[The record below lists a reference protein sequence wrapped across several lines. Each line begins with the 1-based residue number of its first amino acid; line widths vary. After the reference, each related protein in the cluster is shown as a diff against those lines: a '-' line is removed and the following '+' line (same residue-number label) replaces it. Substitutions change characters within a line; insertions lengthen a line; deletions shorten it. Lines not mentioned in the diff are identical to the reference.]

1 MANKKALRL
10 IELGLHPVL
19 LGSSGDD
26 LKRPL
31 LKGWQTAV
39 YTPEDV
45 LTWPPRNNIGIRC
58 GLQRSLPRAGRGGR
72 ALIVFDFDEEA
83 RRVFP
88 AWCGQV
94 NGGGAPLGLSQPLVI
109 VTSGRGCHVYF
120 FIEEEHP
127 SRTLAGRY
135 APAPDEA
142 NGRKRLFK
150 FIETLGTGR
159 QVVSAGS
166 RHPNGQRYRF
176 SHGLGRG
183 TRYEDIPTLTA
194 EQYQALVTLSKSFD
208 ERPTKPER
216 SLSVPPVKLNGKFS
230 DIQNCLDYARRYIGT
245 TEQVERNGDIRFL
258 GQGGLLVTAD
268 GRGWYSFSEETG
280 GGLAELIAWHQSW
293 GGEG

>member
-1 MANKKALRL
+1 MANKKALQL

-19 LGSSGDD
+19 LGSDGDD

-39 YTPEDV
+39 YTPADV
-45 LTWPPRNNIGIRC
+45 ARWPARNNVGIRC
-58 GLQRSLPRAGRGGR
+58 GLQRDGR

-88 AWCGQV
+88 AWSGQV
-94 NGGGAPLGLSQPLVI
+94 NGPSFGLCQSLVI

-120 FIEEEHP
+120 YTTEAHP
-127 SRTLAGRY
+127 GRTLAGRY
-135 APAPDEA
+135 APVDNAA
-142 NGRKRLFK
+142 NGRKRLVK

-159 QVVSAGS
+159 QVVTAGS

-176 SHGLGRG
+176 SRG
-183 TRYEDIPTLTA
+183 IHYEDIPTLTA
-194 EQYQALVTLSKSFD
+194 AQYQALVALSKSFD

-216 SLSVPPVKLNGKFS
+216 SRAAYPVQLNGSFK
-230 DIQNCLDYARRYIGT
+230 DIRDCLDYARRHIGAA
-245 TEQVERNGDIRFL
+245 EQVERNGDIRFL

-268 GRGWYSFSEETG
+268 GRGWYSFSHETG
-280 GGLAELIAWHQSW
+280 GSLPELIAWHQSLA
-293 GGEG
+293 GEGIC

>member
-10 IELGLHPVL
+10 IELGFHPVL
-19 LGSSGDD
+19 LGSEGDD

-39 YTPEDV
+39 YTPDEV
-45 LTWPPRNNIGIRC
+45 TRWPSRNNVGIRC
-58 GLQRSLPRAGRGGR
+58 GWQRSLPRAGRGDR

-83 RRVFP
+83 RRIFP

-94 NGGGAPLGLSQPLVI
+94 NEWLCQPLVI

-120 FIEEEHP
+120 YTEEP
-127 SRTLAGRY
+127 YPGQTLAGRY
-135 APAPDEA
+135 APVPDA
-142 NGRKRLFK
+142 ASGRKRLFK
-150 FIETLGTGR
+150 FIETLGAGR

-166 RHPNGQRYRF
+166 RHPGGQRYRF
-176 SHGLGRG
+176 SRG

-194 EQYQALVTLSKSFD
+194 EAYQALVTLSKSFD

-216 SLSVPPVKLNGKFS
+216 SSSVPPVKLNGEFR
-230 DIQNCLDYARRYIGT
+230 DIHNCLDYARRYIGT
-245 TEQVERNGDIRFL
+245 AEQEERNGDIRFL
-258 GQGGLLVTAD
+258 GQGGLLVTSD

-280 GGLAELIAWHQSW
+280 GGLAELIAWHQSLM
-293 GGEG
+293 GEGIW

>member
-1 MANKKALRL
+1 MANEKALRL

-19 LGSSGDD
+19 LGCEGDG

-45 LTWPPRNNIGIRC
+45 ARWPSQNNVGIRC
-58 GLQRSLPRAGRGGR
+58 GRQRDGRS
-72 ALIVFDFDEEA
+72 LIVFDFDEEA
-83 RRVFP
+83 RRIFP

-94 NGGGAPLGLSQPLVI
+94 SGGGTPLGLCQPLVI

-120 FIEEEHP
+120 FTGEDHP
-127 SRTLAGRY
+127 GRTLAGRY
-135 APAPDEA
+135 ALAPDTA

-150 FIETLGTGR
+150 FIETLGAGR

-166 RHPNGQRYRF
+166 RHPNGQHYRF
-176 SHGLGRG
+176 SRG
-183 TRYEDIPTLTA
+183 IRYEDIPALTA
-194 EQYQALVTLSKSFD
+194 GEYQALVTLSKSFD

-230 DIQNCLDYARRYIGT
+230 DIQNCLDYARCHIGT
-245 TEQVERNGDIRFL
+245 AEQVERNGDIRFL
-258 GQGGLLVTAD
+258 GHGGLLVTGN
-268 GRGWYSFSEETG
+268 GRGW
-280 GGLAELIAWHQSW
+280 
-293 GGEG
+293 

>member
-19 LGSSGDD
+19 LGSEGDD

-45 LTWPPRNNIGIRC
+45 IRWPFQNNVGIRC
-58 GLQRSLPRAGRGGR
+58 GRQRDGR
-72 ALIVFDFDEEA
+72 ALVVFDFDEEA

-88 AWCGQV
+88 AWCSQTSRW
-94 NGGGAPLGLSQPLVI
+94 LCQPLVI

-120 FIEEEHP
+120 YTEEAHP
-127 SRTLAGRY
+127 GRILAGRY

-166 RHPNGQRYRF
+166 RHPGGQRYRF
-176 SHGLGRG
+176 SRG
-183 TRYEDIPTLTA
+183 TRYEDIPTLTE
-194 EQYQALVTLSKSFD
+194 EQYQALLILSKSFD
-208 ERPTKPER
+208 ERPSQPER
-216 SLSVPPVKLNGKFS
+216 SSSARPVRLNGEFRG
-230 DIQNCLDYARRYIGT
+230 IQNCLDYARRYIGT
-245 TEQVERNGDIRFL
+245 AEQEERNGDIRFL

-280 GGLAELIAWHQSW
+280 GGLAELIAWHQSLT
-293 GGEG
+293 GEG

>member
-19 LGSSGDD
+19 LGSEGDD

-39 YTPEDV
+39 YTAADV
-45 LTWPPRNNIGIRC
+45 RAWPPQNNIGIRC
-58 GLQRSLPRAGRGGR
+58 GHQRDDC

-83 RRVFP
+83 QRVFP
-88 AWCGQV
+88 PWYSQV
-94 NGGGAPLGLSQPLVI
+94 SQWLCRPLVI
-109 VTSGRGCHVYF
+109 VTSGRGYHAYF
-120 FIEEEHP
+120 YTEEAQP

-135 APAPDEA
+135 TPCPVEA
-142 NGRKRLFK
+142 NGRKRLVK

-166 RHPNGQRYRF
+166 HHPGGQRYRF
-176 SHGLGRG
+176 SHSA
-183 TRYEDIPTLTA
+183 RYEDIPTLTT
-194 EQYQALVTLSKSFD
+194 ERYETLITLSKFFD
-208 ERPTKPER
+208 ERPSQPER
-216 SLSVPPVKLNGKFS
+216 SPSARLVRLNGEFRS
-230 DIQNCLDYARRYIGT
+230 IQNCLDYARHYIGT
-245 TEQVERNGDIRFL
+245 AERVERNGDIRFL

-280 GGLAELIAWHQSW
+280 GGLAELIAWHQALI
-293 GGEG
+293 GEG

>member
-19 LGSSGDD
+19 LGSEGDD

-39 YTPEDV
+39 YTAADV
-45 LTWPPRNNIGIRC
+45 RTWPPHNNIGIRC
-58 GLQRSLPRAGRGGR
+58 GVQRDGR
-72 ALIVFDFDEEA
+72 ALVVFDFDEEA

-88 AWCGQV
+88 AWCSQV
-94 NGGGAPLGLSQPLVI
+94 SQMLCQPLVI

-120 FIEEEHP
+120 FIGEEHP
-127 SRTLAGRY
+127 GRTLAGRY
-135 APAPDEA
+135 APAPDDT
-142 NGRKRLFK
+142 NGRKRLVK
-150 FIETLGTGR
+150 FIETLGRGR

-166 RHPNGQRYRF
+166 HHPGGQRYQF
-176 SHGLGRG
+176 SRG
-183 TRYEDIPTLTA
+183 TRYEDIPTLTQ

-216 SLSVPPVKLNGKFS
+216 SLSVPPVRLNGEFS
-230 DIQNCLDYARRYIGT
+230 GIQSCLDYARRTIGT
-245 TEQVERNGDIRFL
+245 VEQVERNGDIRFL

-268 GRGWYSFSEETG
+268 GRGWYSFSDETG

-293 GGEG
+293 AGEGAPC

>member
-1 MANKKALRL
+1 MANPKALHL

-19 LGSSGDD
+19 LGNSGDD

-45 LTWPPRNNIGIRC
+45 IRWPSRNNVGIRC
-58 GLQRSLPRAGRGGR
+58 GLQRDGR

-94 NGGGAPLGLSQPLVI
+94 NGGGTPLGGTPLGLRQPLVI

-120 FIEEEHP
+120 FTEEAYP
-127 SRTLAGRY
+127 GRTLAGRY
-135 APAPDEA
+135 APAPDET

-166 RHPNGQRYRF
+166 RHPSGQRYRF
-176 SHGLGRG
+176 SRG
-183 TRYEDIPTLTA
+183 TRYEDIPTLTE

-216 SLSVPPVKLNGKFS
+216 SSSVLPVKLNGEFS
-230 DIQNCLDYARRYIGT
+230 GIQNCLDYARRYIGAA
-245 TEQVERNGDIRFL
+245 EKEERNGDIRFL
-258 GQGGLLVTAD
+258 GQGGLLVTSD

-280 GGLAELIAWHQSW
+280 GGLAELIAWHQSLA
-293 GGEG
+293 GEGTC

>member
-1 MANKKALRL
+1 MANKKALQL

-19 LGSSGDD
+19 LGSDGDD

-39 YTPEDV
+39 YTPADV
-45 LTWPPRNNIGIRC
+45 ARWPVRNNVGIRC
-58 GLQRSLPRAGRGGR
+58 GLQRDGR

-88 AWCGQV
+88 AWSGEV
-94 NGGGAPLGLSQPLVI
+94 NGTSLGLRQPLVI

-120 FIEEEHP
+120 YTTEAH
-127 SRTLAGRY
+127 SGRTLAGRY
-135 APAPDEA
+135 APVEDAA
-142 NGRKRLFK
+142 NGRKRLVK

-159 QVVSAGS
+159 QVVTAGS

-176 SHGLGRG
+176 SRG
-183 TRYEDIPTLTA
+183 IHYEDIPTLTA
-194 EQYQALVTLSKSFD
+194 AQYQALITLSKFFD

-216 SLSVPPVKLNGKFS
+216 SRTAYPVQLNGSFK
-230 DIQNCLDYARRYIGT
+230 DIRDCLDYARRHIGAA
-245 TEQVERNGDIRFL
+245 EQVERNGDIRFL

-268 GRGWYSFSEETG
+268 GRGWYSFSDETG
-280 GGLAELIAWHQSW
+280 GGLPELIAWHQSLA
-293 GGEG
+293 GEGIC

>member
-19 LGSSGDD
+19 LGSEGDD

-39 YTPEDV
+39 YTPAEV
-45 LTWPPRNNIGIRC
+45 AVWSVQNNLGIRC
-58 GLQRSLPRAGRGGR
+58 GIQRNGR

-88 AWCGQV
+88 AWCSQTSQW
-94 NGGGAPLGLSQPLVI
+94 LRQPLVI

-120 FIEEEHP
+120 YTEEAHP
-127 SRTLAGRY
+127 GRTLAGRY
-135 APAPDEA
+135 AQAPDEA
-142 NGRKRLFK
+142 NGRKRLVK

-166 RHPNGQRYRF
+166 RHPSGQRYRF
-176 SHGLGRG
+176 SRG
-183 TRYEDIPTLTA
+183 TRYEDIPILTE

-208 ERPTKPER
+208 ERPSQPER
-216 SLSVPPVKLNGKFS
+216 GPSSRTVKLNGKFS
-230 DIQNCLDYARRYIGT
+230 DIRNCLDYARRYIGAA
-245 TEQVERNGDIRFL
+245 EQMERNGDIRFL

-280 GGLAELIAWHQSW
+280 GGLAELVAWHQSLT
-293 GGEG
+293 GEG

>member
-1 MANKKALRL
+1 MANKKAHQL

-19 LGSSGDD
+19 LGSDGDD

-39 YTPEDV
+39 YTPADV
-45 LTWPPRNNIGIRC
+45 ARWPARNNVGIRC
-58 GLQRSLPRAGRGGR
+58 GLQRDGR

-88 AWCGQV
+88 AWSGQV
-94 NGGGAPLGLSQPLVI
+94 NGPSLGLCQSLVI

-120 FIEEEHP
+120 YTTEAHP
-127 SRTLAGRY
+127 GRTLAGRY
-135 APAPDEA
+135 APVEDAA
-142 NGRKRLFK
+142 NGRKRLVK

-159 QVVSAGS
+159 QVVTAGS

-176 SHGLGRG
+176 SRG
-183 TRYEDIPTLTA
+183 IHYEDIPTLTA
-194 EQYQALVTLSKSFD
+194 AQYQALVALSKSFD

-216 SLSVPPVKLNGKFS
+216 SRAASPMQLNGSFK
-230 DIQNCLDYARRYIGT
+230 DVHDCLDYARRHIGAA
-245 TEQVERNGDIRFL
+245 EQVERNGDIRFL

-268 GRGWYSFSEETG
+268 GRGWYSFSDETG
-280 GGLAELIAWHQSW
+280 GGLSELIAWHQSLV
-293 GGEG
+293 GEETC

>member
-1 MANKKALRL
+1 
-10 IELGLHPVL
+10 VL
-19 LGSSGDD
+19 LGSEGDD

-31 LKGWQTAV
+31 LKGWQTSV

-45 LTWPPRNNIGIRC
+45 THWPSQNNVGIRC
-58 GLQRSLPRAGRGGR
+58 GFQRSLPQADRGGR

-88 AWCGQV
+88 AWSGQV
-94 NGGGAPLGLSQPLVI
+94 NEWLCQPLVI

-120 FIEEEHP
+120 YTEEP
-127 SRTLAGRY
+127 YPGRTLAGRY
-135 APAPDEA
+135 APAPDAA

-166 RHPNGQRYRF
+166 RHPSGQRYRF
-176 SHGLGRG
+176 SRG
-183 TRYEDIPTLTA
+183 TRYEDIPTLTE

-216 SLSVPPVKLNGKFS
+216 SPLARSVKLNGKFS
-230 DIQNCLDYARRYIGT
+230 GIQNCLDYARRYIGT
-245 TEQVERNGDIRFL
+245 AEQGERNGDIRFL
-258 GQGGLLVTAD
+258 GQGGLLVTSD

-280 GGLAELIAWHQSW
+280 GGLAELIAWHQSLM
-293 GGEG
+293 GEGTW

>member
-19 LGSSGDD
+19 LGSEGDD

-39 YTPEDV
+39 YTAAEV
-45 LTWPPRNNIGIRC
+45 RTWPPRNNIGIRC
-58 GLQRSLPRAGRGGR
+58 GLQRGGR

-88 AWCGQV
+88 AWCSQV
-94 NGGGAPLGLSQPLVI
+94 NGRGVPLGLPQPLVI
-109 VTSGRGCHVYF
+109 VTSGRGCHAYF
-120 FIEEEHP
+120 FTEEAIP
-127 SRTLAGRY
+127 GRTLAGRY
-135 APAPDEA
+135 APDPDDT

-166 RHPNGQRYRF
+166 RHPSGQHYRF
-176 SHGLGRG
+176 SRG
-183 TRYEDIPTLTA
+183 VRYEDIPTLTA

-216 SLSVPPVKLNGKFS
+216 SLPVPPVKLNGKFS
-230 DIQNCLDYARRYIGT
+230 DIQNCLDYARRYIST

-280 GGLAELIAWHQSW
+280 GGLAELIAWHQSLM
-293 GGEG
+293 GEGSC

>member
-19 LGSSGDD
+19 LGSEGDD

-39 YTPEDV
+39 CTPEDV
-45 LTWPPRNNIGIRC
+45 HTWPPRNNIGIRC
-58 GLQRSLPRAGRGGR
+58 GVQRDGR

-94 NGGGAPLGLSQPLVI
+94 HEWLTQLLVI

-120 FIEEEHP
+120 FTEEAP
-127 SRTLAGRY
+127 PGRTLAGRY

-194 EQYQALVTLSKSFD
+194 EEYQVLVTLSKSFD

-245 TEQVERNGDIRFL
+245 VEQVERNGDIRFL

-268 GRGWYSFSEETG
+268 GRGWYSFSDETG
-280 GGLAELIAWHQSW
+280 GGLAELVAWHQSLM
-293 GGEG
+293 GEGSC

>member
-19 LGSSGDD
+19 LGSEGDD

-39 YTPEDV
+39 YTPAEV
-45 LTWPPRNNIGIRC
+45 AAWPPQNNIGIRC
-58 GLQRSLPRAGRGGR
+58 GLQRDGR
-72 ALIVFDFDEEA
+72 ALVVFDFDEEA

-88 AWCGQV
+88 AWCSQV
-94 NGGGAPLGLSQPLVI
+94 RGGGTPLGLRQPLVI

-120 FIEEEHP
+120 FTGEEHP
-127 SRTLAGRY
+127 GRTLAGRY

-166 RHPNGQRYRF
+166 RHPSGQRYLF
-176 SHGLGRG
+176 SRG
-183 TRYEDIPTLTA
+183 TRYGDIPTLTG

-208 ERPTKPER
+208 ERPSQPER
-216 SLSVPPVKLNGKFS
+216 SPLARPVRLNGEFS
-230 DIQNCLDYARRYIGT
+230 GIQNCLDYARRYIGAA
-245 TEQVERNGDIRFL
+245 EQEERNGDIRFL

-268 GRGWYSFSEETG
+268 GRSWYSFSEETG
-280 GGLAELIAWHQSW
+280 GGLAELIAWHQSLV
-293 GGEG
+293 GEG

>member
-19 LGSSGDD
+19 LGSEGDE

-39 YTPEDV
+39 YTAADV
-45 LTWPPRNNIGIRC
+45 YTWPPRNNIGIRC
-58 GLQRSLPRAGRGGR
+58 GLQRSLPRASRGGR
-72 ALIVFDFDEEA
+72 ALIVFDFDEEV

-88 AWCGQV
+88 AWCNQV
-94 NGGGAPLGLSQPLVI
+94 NQYLRPPLVI

-120 FIEEEHP
+120 FTEEEYP
-127 SRTLAGRY
+127 GRTLAGRY
-135 APAPDEA
+135 APGEA

-166 RHPNGQRYRF
+166 CHPNGQRYRF
-176 SHGLGRG
+176 SHGPGRG

-216 SLSVPPVKLNGKFS
+216 SLSVPPVKLDGKFS
-230 DIQNCLDYARRYIGT
+230 DIQNCLDYARRIIST
-245 TEQVERNGDIRFL
+245 AEQVERSGDIRFL

-280 GGLAELIAWHQSW
+280 GGLAELIAWHQALV
-293 GGEG
+293 GEG

>member
-1 MANKKALRL
+1 MANEKALRL

-19 LGSSGDD
+19 LGCEGDG

-45 LTWPPRNNIGIRC
+45 ARWPSQNNVGIRC
-58 GLQRSLPRAGRGGR
+58 GRQRDGR
-72 ALIVFDFDEEA
+72 ALIVFDFDEDA
-83 RRVFP
+83 RHIFP
-88 AWCGQV
+88 AWVSQV
-94 NGGGAPLGLSQPLVI
+94 NEWLAAPLVI

-120 FIEEEHP
+120 YTEEAHP
-127 SRTLAGRY
+127 GRTLAGRY
-135 APAPDEA
+135 APPLDAA

-150 FIETLGTGR
+150 FIETLGAGR

-166 RHPNGQRYRF
+166 CHPNGQHYRF
-176 SHGLGRG
+176 SRG
-183 TRYEDIPTLTA
+183 ARYEDIPTLTA
-194 EQYQALVTLSKSFD
+194 DEYQALVTLSKSFD

-230 DIQNCLDYARRYIGT
+230 DIQNCLDYARRHIGT
-245 TEQVERNGDIRFL
+245 AEQVERNGDIRFL
-258 GQGGLLVTAD
+258 GQGGLLVTGD

-280 GGLAELIAWHQSW
+280 GGLAELVAWHQALV
-293 GGEG
+293 GEGTC

>member
-19 LGSSGDD
+19 LGNEGDD

-45 LTWPPRNNIGIRC
+45 ARWPSQNNAGIRC
-58 GLQRSLPRAGRGGR
+58 GRQRDGH

-88 AWCGQV
+88 AWSSQV
-94 NGGGAPLGLSQPLVI
+94 NLWLCQPLVV

-120 FIEEEHP
+120 FTGEEHP
-127 SRTLAGRY
+127 GRTLAGRY
-135 APAPDEA
+135 APAPDAA

-150 FIETLGTGR
+150 FIETLGAGR

-166 RHPNGQRYRF
+166 RHPGGQPYRF
-176 SHGLGRG
+176 SRG

-194 EQYQALVTLSKSFD
+194 EEYQALVTLSKSFD

-216 SLSVPPVKLNGKFS
+216 SLAARPVRLNGEFS
-230 DIQNCLDYARRYIGT
+230 GIQNCLDYARRYIGT
-245 TEQVERNGDIRFL
+245 AEQVERNGDIRFL

-280 GGLAELIAWHQSW
+280 GDLAELIAWHQSLM
-293 GGEG
+293 GEGTW